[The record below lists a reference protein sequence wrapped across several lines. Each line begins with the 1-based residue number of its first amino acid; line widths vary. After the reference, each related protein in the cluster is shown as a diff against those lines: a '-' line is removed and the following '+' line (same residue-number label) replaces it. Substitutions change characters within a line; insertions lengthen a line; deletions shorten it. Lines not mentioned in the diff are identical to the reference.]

1 MSELIKIVYVG
12 KKPAAYDNVA
22 KSGKVWNGNGDVQEV
37 TAEQAKQLLKFPDQW
52 QLADAADV
60 EAITTPVSTEVTGEN
75 GEPVQV
81 DNADLKKPLE
91 KMTKE
96 ELVALAKAKWGQEL
110 DAKKAKKLL
119 IDAIEEFERDLEP
132 VAVIA

>member
-12 KKPAAYDNVA
+12 KKPTAYDNVA
-22 KSGKVWNGNGDVQEV
+22 KSGKCWQGNGDVQEV

-60 EAITTPVSTEVTGEN
+60 DAVNTPASTAVTGEN
-75 GEPVQV
+75 GDTVQV

-91 KMTKE
+91 KMSKD
-96 ELVALAKAKWGQEL
+96 ELVALAKAKWGKEL

>member
-12 KKPAAYDNVA
+12 KKPTAYDNVA

-37 TAEQAKQLLKFPDQW
+37 TADQAKQLLKFPDQW
-52 QLADAADV
+52 DVVDADDAGIV
-60 EAITTPVSTEVTGEN
+60 HLKTTTEVTGED
-75 GEPVQV
+75 GQPVQV
-81 DNADLKKPLE
+81 ESDVLKKPLE

-96 ELVALAKAKWGQEL
+96 ELVALAKTKWCKEL
-110 DAKKAKKLL
+110 DIRLAKKLL

-132 VAVIA
+132 IATVG